1 MGGEPVIFG
10 HDKKLL
16 QKLDAMLDEA
26 IAGTFQAQSFDE
38 TLLSKIE
45 SKMVRFLEQSRLR
58 QGQIANEQERVRSLI
73 SDISHQTKTPLS
85 NVALYTQLLS
95 EQNLNEEQKKLA
107 EQISASAEKL
117 SFLIQSLVK
126 TSRLESGI
134 IKIEPKPGNVYDLI
148 SAAASECKSLAAA
161 KNITLSIQDTPVTAL
176 FDPRWCAEALV
187 NIIDNAV
194 KYTPEN
200 GTVRMSVTEYEMF
213 ARIDVTDT
221 GRGIREDDLPK
232 VFGRFWRAP
241 ESADSPGVGVGLYLA
256 REIIASCGGYIK
268 ANSQIGKGST
278 FSVFLSK
285 EPVWH
290 GDNSK
295 TESGKTQT
303 ELLNS

>member
-10 HDKKLL
+10 QDKKLL
-16 QKLDAMLDEA
+16 QKLDAILDEA
-26 IAGTFQAQSFDE
+26 IMGTFQAQSFDE

-45 SKMVRFLEQSRLR
+45 SKMVRFLEQSRLK
-58 QGQIANEQERVRSLI
+58 QEQIANEQERVRSLI
-73 SDISHQTKTPLS
+73 SDISHQTKTPIS
-85 NVALYTQLLS
+85 NVALYTQLLA

-117 SFLIQSLVK
+117 NFLIQSLVK

-148 SAAASECKSLAAA
+148 SAAVAGCESLAAG
-161 KNITLSIQDTPVTAL
+161 KYITLYIIRDTPVTAL
-176 FDPRWCAEALV
+176 LDPRWCAEALF
-187 NIIDNAV
+187 NIIDNAI

-200 GTVRMSVTEYEMF
+200 GYVRISVTEYEMF

-221 GRGIREDDLPK
+221 GRGIREEDLPK

-241 ESADSPGVGVGLYLA
+241 ESADSPGVGVGLYLS
-256 REIIASCGGYIK
+256 RQIIASCGGYIK
-268 ANSQIGKGST
+268 VNSQIDKGST

-285 EPVWH
+285 ESVCH
-290 GDNSK
+290 DDNSK
-295 TESGKTQT
+295 GADSSRTGA
-303 ELLNS
+303 

>member
-10 HDKKLL
+10 HEKKLL

-58 QGQIANEQERVRSLI
+58 QEQIANEQERVRSLI

-85 NVALYTQLLS
+85 NVALYTQLLA
-95 EQNLNEEQKKLA
+95 EQSLTDEQKKLA

-148 SAAASECKSLAAA
+148 SAAAFECESLAVA
-161 KNITLSIQDTPVTAL
+161 KNITLSIIQDTQVTAL
-176 FDPRWCAEALV
+176 FDPRWCAEALF
-187 NIIDNAV
+187 NIIDNAI

-200 GTVRMSVTEYEMF
+200 GSVRISVSEYEMF

-221 GRGIREDDLPK
+221 GRGIREEDLTK

-285 EPVWH
+285 
-290 GDNSK
+290 
-295 TESGKTQT
+295 
-303 ELLNS
+303 L